1 MDIRETTISK
11 QSEYIKQL
19 LKRNQQLE
27 KALKDVTCERDNL
40 EAINIVNSHRIDL
53 LTKELKSYERRNMER
68 RTTVRQ

>member
-27 KALKDVTCERDNL
+27 KELTEVKLERDIL
-40 EAINIVNSHRIDL
+40 QSIHIVNTHCIDVMQ
-53 LTKELKSYERRNMER
+53 KERNYR
-68 RTTVRQ
+68 